1 MGTTGHRFKTF
12 GGMQGI
18 SQGLGGSSWL
28 VKKRRKKKRLVPPP
42 PQGEGFL
49 GSGRLTGTQN
59 AAEKIKY
66 SWVGIFQLKI

>member
-1 MGTTGHRFKTF
+1 MVGE
-12 GGMQGI
+12 
-18 SQGLGGSSWL
+18 
-28 VKKRRKKKRLVPPP
+28 KKEEKKEAGAPP